1 MLNYELID
9 SVLKDAD
16 GIPSVA
22 GSLNN
27 YSAEA
32 FNYKP
37 SGGWS
42 AGECIDHLI
51 KINEKYF
58 PIFEDISRKY
68 SMSGVKEYKTSFM
81 GKFIIKSVN
90 PDTPRKTKTL
100 PPFYPSSSEFSNQ
113 IIDEFLDQ
121 HRKIRTYIERF
132 REHDLK
138 KIKITSPLSSIVRYN
153 LGDACRILI
162 YHDLRHLGQAH
173 RAAGA
178 YAGYKNEAG

>member
-1 MLNYELID
+1 MLNSELID
-9 SVLKDAD
+9 YVLKDAD
-16 GIPSVA
+16 GIPPLAS
-22 GSLNN
+22 SLKN
-27 YSAEA
+27 YSTEA

-42 AGECIDHLI
+42 AGECIDHLL

-68 SMSGVKEYKTSFM
+68 STAGRKEYKTSFL

-100 PPFYPSSSEFSNQ
+100 PGFYPSNSEFQTS
-113 IIDEFLDQ
+113 IVDEFLEQ

-132 REHDLK
+132 REHDIK
-138 KIKITSPLSSIVRYN
+138 KIKVTSPLSSLVKYN
-153 LGDACRILI
+153 LGDACRIII

-173 RAAGA
+173 RAAVA
-178 YAGYKNEAG
+178 YAAYKNEIR